1 MKKKTKFKAGENIII
16 QNANWSFDGT
26 VPKNF
31 EKHIKKSVPLYEWS
45 HEIGLKISDFFLP
58 KKSTAYDLGCSTGTF
73 LNHLALRHEKK
84 NINLIGVDE
93 IKQMVDIAKTKKN
106 LKKKNV
112 KILHNNLNKI
122 KFKKCNFI
130 TSFFTIQF
138 IHPSKRQT
146 LINKVYKNLE
156 WGGGFVFF
164 EKVRGP
170 DARFQDMISQMYA
183 EYKYDNGY
191 NPNEIFNKSK
201 SLKGVMEPF
210 SSKGNTDLLKRAGF
224 KDVTT
229 IMKFLCFEGWLAI
242 K

>member
-1 MKKKTKFKAGENIII
+1 MKKKTKFKAGENIIT

-58 KKSTAYDLGCSTGTF
+58 KKSTTYDLGCSTGTF

-146 LINKVYKNLE
+146 LIDKVYKNLE

-210 SSKGNTDLLKRAGF
+210 STKGNLDLLKRAGF
-224 KDVTT
+224 KDYLTVF
-229 IMKFLCFEGWLAI
+229 KYLCFEGFLAI

>member
-1 MKKKTKFKAGENIII
+1 M
-16 QNANWSFDGT
+16 
-26 VPKNF
+26 
-31 EKHIKKSVPLYEWS
+31 
-45 HEIGLKISDFFLP
+45 
-58 KKSTAYDLGCSTGTF
+58 
-73 LNHLALRHEKK
+73 
-84 NINLIGVDE
+84 
-93 IKQMVDIAKTKKN
+93 
-106 LKKKNV
+106 
-112 KILHNNLNKI
+112 NKI

-210 SSKGNTDLLKRAGF
+210 STKGNLVGTPIVNELLKIGHVL
-224 KDVTT
+224 DVD
-229 IMKFLCFEGWLAI
+229 EGDSHLYTLLSIGIISRSCSKAKYRLEIVCAWI
-242 K
+242 P